1 MSSLLSIAAGSQ
13 QTTEFYNFDVNNSL
27 RLDGSTSYLTQTF
40 SAGDRD
46 LYTISFWIK
55 RGMTAS
61 GFGAS
66 GASQYVFGANDGV
79 NVDGGVLFNTSD
91 QIGFSVNGNVFN
103 KYTNARFRDPSAW
116 YHFVI
121 IYDSSQSTAADRIKI
136 YSNGVEQTSYFTQN
150 SGLPT
155 SGYETLRLNN
165 NKNHTIGRLS
175 GYDSSYLDA
184 YLADF
189 NFIDG
194 QALAPSNFG
203 ETKSGVWI
211 PKNTSGLTFGTNG
224 FRLQF
229 GDSSDIGN
237 DTSGQ
242 NNDWTATGLSTH
254 DVVPDS
260 PTNNFATFNSLVLD
274 DFTLSE
280 GNLKA
285 TSAVAQTGVLTGT
298 MSTKGQKFYCEVRA
312 DVVGNGTAIGIARS
326 DYAGT
331 RAYPYS
337 QDYAIYYGFAGNAF
351 KFEVDQGVSWATY
364 TAGDVIGMAIDGVAG
379 TIQFF
384 KNGVSQGTISEA
396 TLATDDFLIYA
407 INGTTSSGNSSAYT
421 LNSGQDS
428 TFAGAESVASNTDGN
443 GIGAFHHSVPSGF
456 LAMCAKNI
464 TEPSITPLN
473 DNLPEDYF
481 DVVLWE
487 GTGSAQS
494 ITGLQF
500 SPNFVWLKNRDHT
513 DWNNLMDTVRTNSSR
528 LSSNELNAED
538 DGSGIITSFDSNG
551 FSVGTNSNSNRS
563 GDSFVAWNWLAG
575 TSDTGVS
582 NSNGSITST
591 VSANTEAGFSI
602 VTYTGTG
609 GDQTFGHGLSSA
621 PEIVIV
627 KCRSHGTTLWPVIH
641 KDVAASK
648 YLNLQSTIAETAS
661 ESMWD
666 STYPSSTVVSIGGS
680 SHTSTSGRT
689 YLAYCFHSVE
699 GYSKVSSYV
708 GNGAADGTFVYTGF
722 RPAFVIVKR
731 SSATSSASGWFIVD
745 KARNPFN
752 LVDNKLNANSEQEE
766 NDSSTIGVS
775 GANDFDFLSNGFKT
789 RATNAGT
796 NTSGNTYI
804 YLAFAEMPFKY
815 ANAR

>member
-13 QTTEFYNFDVNNSL
+13 QTTGFYNFDVNNSL

-61 GFGAS
+61 GYGAS
-66 GASQYVFGANDGV
+66 GASQYIFGANDGV

-103 KYTNARFRDPSAW
+103 KYTNAVFRDPSAW

-136 YSNGVEQTSYFTQN
+136 YSNGVEQTDYFTQN

-298 MSTKGQKFYCEVRA
+298 MSTKGQKFYCEVRV
-312 DVVGNGTAIGIARS
+312 DVVGNGTSIGVARS

-331 RAYPYS
+331 RAYPYA
-337 QDYAIYYGFAGNAF
+337 QDFAIYYGFAGNVY

-364 TAGDVIGMAIDGVAG
+364 TVGDVIGMAIDGVAG

-456 LAMCAKNI
+456 LAMCTQNI
-464 TEPSITPLN
+464 AEPSITPLN
-473 DNLPEDYF
+473 DDLSEDYF
-481 DVVLWE
+481 NTVLY
-487 GTGSAQS
+487 TGDSADRNIEVGFKS
-494 ITGLQF
+494 DFIW
-500 SPNFVWLKNRDHT
+500 VKHR
-513 DWNNLMDTVRTNSSR
+513 NSSGNHHR
-528 LSSNELNAED
+528 LYNIIAGEHACLFSSSTGAESTATDGIAFDFATGFNID
-538 DGSGIITSFDSNG
+538 DGANRLAYNQTSNTYVS
-551 FSVGTNSNSNRS
+551 
-563 GDSFVAWNWLAG
+563 WNWLAG
-575 TSDTGVS
+575 GTASS
-582 NSNGSITST
+582 NTNGSTTSS

-602 VTYTGTG
+602 VSYTGTG
-609 GDQTFGHGLSSA
+609 SNATIGHGLSSA
-621 PEIVIV
+621 PEMVIV
-627 KCRSHGTTLWPVIH
+627 KRR
-641 KDVAASK
+641 D
-648 YLNLQSTIAETAS
+648 
-661 ESMWD
+661 
-666 STYPSSTVVSIGGS
+666 
-680 SHTSTSGRT
+680 TSGTNWAVYHTGLTNASYYLWLNFTSAQAVGTNIWNSTDPTSSVFSVGTSSNTNASSGT
-689 YLAYCFHSVE
+689 YIAYCFHSVE

-722 RPAFVIVKR
+722 RPAWVLIKQ
-731 SSATSSASGWFIVD
+731 SSSSGNNWAIIDATRD
-745 KARNPFN
+745 
-752 LVDNKLNANSEQEE
+752 VDNLADKGLRA
-766 NDSSTIGVS
+766 STTDAETTGFS
-775 GANDFDFLSNGFKT
+775 LDFLSNGFKLRLT
-789 RATNAGT
+789 GT
-796 NTSGNTYI
+796 AMNGSGSTYV